1 MVKPLFLLA
10 KPPPKK
16 KNTSLPST
24 FWRFPATLLALMG
37 APNQAIEKSLGQK
50 GCLPQDVVRDVRLE
64 PGRDDVMLA
73 LAIDIAMM
81 GDEDKHTKKKHQT
94 QGFRFK
100 QLIMD

>member
-1 MVKPLFLLA
+1 
-10 KPPPKK
+10 
-16 KNTSLPST
+16 
-24 FWRFPATLLALMG
+24 MG

-81 GDEDKHTKKKHQT
+81 GDEDKHTKKNIKHR
-94 QGFRFK
+94 GFG
-100 QLIMD
+100 LSN